1 MKKIPENVRKFLTL
15 FLAFTLVLSLFTM
28 STLTAFAEGDPAT
41 PTDLSGTGDG
51 DGGSGDGDGEGDGN
65 DNPPPP
71 TMYTLT
77 FVLTKQAGDGTL
89 YDDRVQVQLEEGASL
104 DGHVPSVTR
113 DFYTVSEH
121 FEFIGWNPS
130 LPASATGSG
139 TYTAEY
145 RSEPRTY
152 KILWKYKT
160 VMEDNVIDVTTPT
173 YVEYLEDPSTYA
185 PVAPGATFETYNSY
199 YEFLGWNE
207 TIQVV
212 TGEATYT
219 GNYRVTKKS
228 YTITW
233 KDDEGG
239 VIDTTTAEWGD
250 IPAHNDPTKDPTT
263 TEVFTFSHWDPA
275 PVAAFEPAA
284 YSAVFTSSAR
294 PYTITFVRK
303 AVSEDGKSL
312 VDVTTTDSVPYG
324 ESPIGS
330 FPAVDQTL
338 TTESTIYTFDS
349 WTPAM
354 HDVDG
359 PETYTATY
367 TTAPRTY
374 PITWKW
380 TEVMEDNA
388 IEVSTKKD
396 LNYGA
401 DPSEFEP
408 SIPKKFTTYNSVY
421 EFDCWDKS
429 YSTVTGEA
437 TYTATYKVSK
447 RTFTVTWNDDEGNL
461 IDTTEVAYGDV
472 PSHDNPTKKPTVDT
486 VFSFLGWDPEPAEIY
501 GPETYTATFESAT
514 RKYDVTFKYLYGD
527 ASSDKPSEESIS
539 GSYEYN
545 ADLTDPGASDF
556 ETLGHKYEFIGWSP
570 ELVSPVVGE
579 ATYTAQYKVTPK
591 MFTITW
597 VLTAQKEDGTLYEVT
612 SDKAFEYG
620 ASLEGE
626 FPAVEPV
633 FYTDTEVYTF
643 AQWSPEP
650 QPTVTGN
657 QTYTAE
663 YSSMPITELQYV
675 ITWKDDAGEIIDVT
689 LVDYGDTPTHA
700 DPTKAP
706 TNELIYVFAG
716 WTPEV
721 VPATSDATY
730 TATFQSMVRTY
741 MVTWYY
747 EDGETILQQQEL
759 PYNAMPEYTGDKPT
773 KAATKDYTYE
783 FAGWDPEVVPVV
795 ANAAYKAVFTAK
807 PVSTYTQ
814 PPLTV
819 PQRSSRMN
827 RKFAVY
833 YGETPEP
840 LEPEPALV
848 VEWGQASGVATYEIY
863 VGYLEDGIPTT
874 PRVTVNYGAF
884 AAYITDFD
892 DHVVDPSR
900 SYIAFVVAKNRKG
913 EEVGRTV
920 IAYVAGPDAEYTNP
934 ASLTVS
940 PVKSVNLKVGE
951 SVTISAGVTLEDSS
965 KPEIPGVPEFRY
977 STTFDNIATVSDSG
991 VITAVRRGTC
1001 IVQVYSKNGLVQE
1014 IVVNVQ

>member
-28 STLTAFAEGDPAT
+28 STLTAFADGEPAT
-41 PTDLSGTGDG
+41 PTDLGGTDNNEEGGDDEG
-51 DGGSGDGDGEGDGN
+51 GDGN

-89 YDDRVQVQLEEGASL
+89 YEEKVQVELEEGASL
-104 DGHVPSVTR
+104 EGHVPTPTH

-121 FEFIGWNPS
+121 YEFTGWSPS
-130 LPASATGSG
+130 LPATATQSKK
-139 TYTAEY
+139 YTAEY
-145 RSEPRTY
+145 RSEPRQY
-152 KILWKYKT
+152 KITWKYKD
-160 VMEDNVIDVTTPT
+160 VMEDNPIDVSTGT
-173 YVEYLEDPSTYA
+173 YVEYAEDPSPFA
-185 PVAPGATFETYNSY
+185 PVSAGTKFETYNAY

-207 TIQVV
+207 TIQPVS
-212 TGEATYT
+212 GEATYT
-219 GNYRVTKKS
+219 GNYKITKKT

-233 KDDEGG
+233 KNDEGG
-239 VIDTTTAEWGD
+239 TIDTTTAEWGT
-250 IPAHNDPTKDPTT
+250 IPAHSDPTKDPSES
-263 TEVFTFSHWDPA
+263 EVFTFSHWDPA
-275 PVAAFEPAA
+275 PEAA
-284 YSAVFTSSAR
+284 YGPAEYTAVFTGSPR
-294 PYTITFVRK
+294 PYKITFVTK

-312 VDVTTTDSVPYG
+312 VDVTTTANVPFG
-324 ESPIGS
+324 TSPAGS
-330 FPAVDQTL
+330 FPSAAETL
-338 TTESTIYTFDS
+338 TTETTVYSFS
-349 WTPAM
+349 AWSPEV

-359 PETYTATY
+359 EETYTATY
-367 TTAPRTY
+367 TPTLKTFPV
-374 PITWKW
+374 TWKW

-396 LNYGA
+396 LSYGA

-408 SIPKKFTTYNSVY
+408 DIPKEFTTYNAVY
-421 EFDCWDKS
+421 KFDGWDKS
-429 YSTVTGEA
+429 YSPVTGEA
-437 TYTATYKVSK
+437 TYTATYAISK
-447 RTFTVTWNDDEGNL
+447 RTFTITWNNDEGEL
-461 IDTTEVAYGDV
+461 IDTTQVAYGDV
-472 PSHDNPTKKPTVDT
+472 PSHDNPTKEPTVDT
-486 VFSFLGWDPEPAEIY
+486 VYSFAGWDPEPSEVY
-501 GPETYTATFESAT
+501 GPQTYQATFDSAT
-514 RKYDVTFKYLYGD
+514 RKYDVIFKYLYGD
-527 ASSDKPSEESIS
+527 ESSDKPSEGSTS

-556 ETLGHKYEFIGWSP
+556 ETLGHKYEFTGWSP

-597 VLTAQKEDGTLYEVT
+597 VLTAQEEDGTLVEVKT
-612 SDKAFEYG
+612 DKAFEYG

-650 QPTVTGN
+650 QPAVTGN

-663 YSSMPITELQYV
+663 YSSMPITELQYA
-675 ITWKDDAGEIIDVT
+675 ITWKNDAGEVIDVT
-689 LVDYGDTPTHA
+689 LVNYGDTPTHA
-700 DPTKAP
+700 DPTKTP
-706 TNELIYVFAG
+706 TNELIYVFSG

-741 MVTWYY
+741 TVTWYY
-747 EDGETILQQQEL
+747 EDGETILQQQSL

-783 FAGWDPEVVPVV
+783 FAGWTPEVVPVV
-795 ANAAYKAVFTAK
+795 ADAAYTAVFTAK
-807 PVSTYTQ
+807 PVTTYTQ

-819 PQRSSRMN
+819 AQRSSRMN

-848 VEWGQASGVATYEIY
+848 VEWGQVSGVATYEIY

-884 AAYITDFD
+884 AAYVTDFN

-940 PVKSVNLKVGE
+940 PAKSVTLKVGE
-951 SVTISAGVTLEDSS
+951 SVTISASVTLEDSS
-965 KPEIPGVPEFRY
+965 KPQIPGVPDFRY
-977 STTFDNIATVSDSG
+977 STTFDNIATVSDNG
-991 VITAVRRGTC
+991 TITAVRRGTC
-1001 IVQVYSKNGLVQE
+1001 IVQVYTKNGLVEE
-1014 IVVNVQ
+1014 ITVNVK